1 MIDKKL
7 EVLIEAMPLPDPT
20 ISDIRIVRAIDKR
33 IIKSYSF
40 MPHVLYAETMK
51 YRNYHRMFES
61 SFSEPLTRYD
71 ADYGRASLV
80 SNCRRNIVD

>member
-7 EVLIEAMPLPDPT
+7 GALIEAMPLPDPT

-40 MPHVLYAETMK
+40 MPHVKL
-51 YRNYHRMFES
+51 
-61 SFSEPLTRYD
+61 
-71 ADYGRASLV
+71 
-80 SNCRRNIVD
+80 